1 MPDFQYKARDANGIA
16 HAGTVAAANPSA
28 AANQLRDRGWVVL
41 NLKSED
47 KETEKTKLELRP
59 NSWLPPR
66 SIHVELALQQLA
78 LMNRSGMTLLAS
90 IDSVVEQTQS
100 RSLSLIWRQVAQDI
114 QSGKSLTQAM
124 SQHRCFPEFVN
135 RLVKVGEQTGNL
147 EAVLSRAAKTMQNR
161 RTAKEALA
169 SATIY
174 PVLIV
179 FLAAMVTIYMVVY
192 LIPRL
197 QTYLESLGKDMPAM
211 TQALI
216 DVSSWMRGNYTL
228 LTLGLLAIICT
239 GLIGYASKEGRML
252 TDRLLLRV
260 PVLGQLIKL
269 GETSNFARSLSMML
283 KSGITLTE
291 GLGAVEK
298 IISNRFL
305 RQAVSDARDKII
317 RGGNLVDSLDQKGT
331 FTGMLTQMAAV
342 GQQTG
347 ELDVVLDEVALL
359 HESQFQSLVKRLNA
373 ILTPA
378 MTIVIGG
385 VVGYV
390 YIAFFLALVAAGS

>member
-1 MPDFQYKARDANGIA
+1 MADFKYRAKDSNGISHIGSIA
-16 HAGTVAAANPSA
+16 APNRNAAAT
-28 AANQLRDRGWVVL
+28 QLRERGWIVL
-41 NLKSED
+41 GLENQSTAAP
-47 KETEKTKLELRP
+47 TEIREFRI
-59 NSWLPPR
+59 SRWLPPR
-66 SIHVELALQQLA
+66 SIDVELSLQQLA

-90 IDSVVEQTQS
+90 IGNVIEQT
-100 RSLSLIWRQVAQDI
+100 RSASLADIWTQVAEDI
-114 QSGKSLTQAM
+114 QRGKSLNQAM
-124 SQHRCFPEFVN
+124 SQHKCFPEFVT

-147 EAVLSRAAKTMQNR
+147 ESVLNRSARNMNSR
-161 RTAKEALA
+161 RTAKEAFA

-179 FLAAMVTIYMVVY
+179 SLSAAVTVYMVVY

-197 QTYLESLGKDMPAM
+197 QTYLDSLGKDMPAM
-211 TQALI
+211 TQFLI
-216 DVSSWMRGNYTL
+216 DASAWMRGNYTL
-228 LTLGLLAIICT
+228 ITLILLAIVCS
-239 GLIGYASKEGRML
+239 GLIAYSSREGRML
-252 TDRLLLRV
+252 IDRFLLRV
-260 PVLGQLIKL
+260 PLFGRLIKL

-298 IISNRFL
+298 IVGNRFL
-305 RQAVSDARDKII
+305 SRAISDARDKII
-317 RGGNLVDSLDQKGT
+317 RGGNLVDALNQKGA
-331 FTGMLTQMAAV
+331 FTGMLSKMVAV

-347 ELDVVLDEVALL
+347 ELGNVLDEVALL
-359 HESQFQSLVKRLNA
+359 HESQFKSLVKRLNA
-373 ILTPA
+373 ILTPL